1 MVFGRKRRKGVC
13 RAAGLATPTRA
24 QSARALPAAMASKA
38 ASSAAPISTGG
49 GKKKQSSRGH
59 GDGSDPGAYSPTHSL
74 ARRPS
79 FGHYPDLQGIS
90 PMLGQSKPQVA
101 AKMKQTG
108 RAHKPG
114 FHHTDQRRLVMDM
127 GDAQSPGPGA
137 YLPASTFGKHAT
149 YLKSSSSNPSRPS
162 AVFRSGSPSR
172 PRPINEH
179 VPGPGAHTPNFGC
192 QEKNV
197 TNSAPHLKAKG
208 IRPFSDWSADDAG
221 KEVGPGAYES
231 HVYRSLQKLCN
242 EQVRMMAFACPYV
255 ALHPEW
261 VLRACS
267 LARIRAETLWTEFSH
282 RGRVRDH
289 TQKHLPC
296 MKLHPRVARALVALK
311 RSPAGVTLSIH
322 LHTCG

>member
-1 MVFGRKRRKGVC
+1 
-13 RAAGLATPTRA
+13 LATPTRA

-242 EQVRMMAFACPYV
+242 EQIDRMSKQNPGFGIAGPAHELPHEQPVEDNTMYPGPGKYETNTSEIAKANGHGSVFSPPTRRKGSKTADI
-255 ALHPEW
+255 APE
-261 VLRACS
+261 V
-267 LARIRAETLWTEFSH
+267 
-282 RGRVRDH
+282 
-289 TQKHLPC
+289 
-296 MKLHPRVARALVALK
+296 PRTGGKKGKAKSKAPKVEGGA
-311 RSPAGVTLSIH
+311 
-322 LHTCG
+322 